1 MVRYRRLQR
10 LGGGA
15 SGRAFRPPR
24 RGLQN
29 AGYGHVGAAEEL
41 SDAELRRQLDV
52 NLFGVINVTRAVL
65 PHMRRRRSGQLVQM
79 SSLNGVEG
87 LAGGAYYAASKFGI
101 EGFSES
107 LAGEVAHLGIKVT
120 IVEPGPFRTRFLDD
134 RSAKWSEP
142 MSDYVDSGDPE
153 RAAAAIVQA
162 VTAARPPQR
171 LALGPMALEH
181 ARSVLDARRQELDAW
196 AGLGAATDFPPAEAL
211 VHQAYSAFNARDV
224 EAGVA
229 LMHAEVDWPD
239 VPAGGF
245 VHGRDQV
252 RKHWREQF
260 GQVDPHIDVARVR
273 QTGDG
278 RVEAEV
284 RQVVRRLDGSGL
296 SDDRQLHVFTIA
308 NDRIR
313 RMEVK
318 PPAARVRAPAGS
330 SRPYPTG

>member
-1 MVRYRRLQR
+1 M
-10 LGGGA
+10 
-15 SGRAFRPPR
+15 
-24 RGLQN
+24 
-29 AGYGHVGAAEEL
+29 
-41 SDAELRRQLDV
+41 